1 MFVWPAGGFRVS
13 KVGVFM
19 AGMVIFVIL
28 AGLQA
33 NAAGVHQGASL
44 VVLLFAAIAAGC
56 GYGLGASRQWRKD
69 HGADAE

>member
-1 MFVWPAGGFRVS
+1 
-13 KVGVFM
+13 M

-33 NAAGVHQGASL
+33 NAAGVNQGASL